1 MAERFFAKNVGLV
14 NAGTFMTD
22 LQDNKGVLKDT
33 ITTMPVSS
41 THIVYTYYNDIPEL
55 EDAGGTVSYE
65 FGANAP
71 EYVTVSNTSTFV
83 TISDGDSSTGY
94 LLVAN
99 DNAEDMDTVGTFDI
113 IFTVTDASGN
123 ESDPLAITFTIV
135 DTGIPVITLT
145 ATTDDVDVFDAPTWT
160 PVTNMISAIDDYDGD
175 VSGTVVYAYKEDTS
189 GGSVIATLAEA
200 RTHLG
205 TATNVVYVTYNVDD
219 SSDNSAVEKNYTV
232 TAID

>member
-1 MAERFFAKNVGLV
+1 MAERFFAKNVGLR

-22 LQDNKGVLKDT
+22 LQDNKGVLKAT
-33 ITTMPVSS
+33 ITTTAVSS
-41 THIVYTYYNDIPEL
+41 THLVYTYYNDIPEL
-55 EDAGGTVSYE
+55 ADASGTVSYE
-65 FGANAP
+65 FGASAP
-71 EYVTVSNTSTFV
+71 EYVTESNTSTFV

-135 DTGIPVITLT
+135 DTTIPVITLT
-145 ATTDDVDVFDAPTWT
+145 STTDNLAIADAPTWT
-160 PVTNMISAIDDYDGD
+160 PVTNLVSATDDYDGD
-175 VSGTVVYAYKEDTS
+175 VSATVVYVYKEDTS
-189 GGSVIATLAEA
+189 GGSVISSLADA

-205 TATNVVYVTYNVDD
+205 TATN
-219 SSDNSAVEKNYTV
+219 
-232 TAID
+232 